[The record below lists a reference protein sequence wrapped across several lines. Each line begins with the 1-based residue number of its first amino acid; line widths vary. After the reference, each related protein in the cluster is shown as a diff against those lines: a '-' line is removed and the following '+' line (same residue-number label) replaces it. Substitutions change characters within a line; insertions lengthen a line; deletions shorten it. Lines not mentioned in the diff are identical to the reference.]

1 MATRERDRAAVRG
14 RILEATL
21 DELVAAEG
29 DAVTM
34 QNIAVRADVAL
45 RTLYNHFAD
54 RDHLLA
60 ATFAHHGAQTRADIE
75 ALRLADACAQAQLD
89 DVVDAYYARYRRM
102 GARLS
107 TLLSLRGYPE
117 LEEQIRAIRDW
128 RRRLMRG
135 IIARAEQEE
144 SLVLPAQTAVVVA
157 FTMTSHACWRTMLEA
172 TGGAHARTTQAAKL
186 ALGSALFHHQ
196 PNADGRRS

>member
-1 MATRERDRAAVRG
+1 MATRERERLAVRA

-21 DELVAAEG
+21 DELVAADG

-45 RTLYNHFAD
+45 RTLYNHFTD

-60 ATFAHHGAQTRADIE
+60 ATFAHHGAQTRADVE
-75 ALRLADACAQAQLD
+75 ALSVADACAQAQLD
-89 DVVDAYYARYRRM
+89 HVIDAYYARYRRM
-102 GARLS
+102 GARLT
-107 TLLSLRGYPE
+107 TLLSMRGYPE
-117 LEEQIRAIRDW
+117 LEEQIQAIRAW
-128 RRRLMRG
+128 RRRLLQG
-135 IIARAEQEE
+135 IVAEAAQEG
-144 SLVLPAQTAVVVA
+144 SLVLPARPAVAIA

-172 TGGAHARTTQAAKL
+172 NDGAHTRATRAAKL

-196 PNADGRRS
+196 PS